1 MISTVEIINF
11 ESHKHTVIDFH
22 SGFNCISGK
31 SGHGKSSIRRAIGW
45 VTDNRPIGIG
55 KMSWWIQD
63 KKKLTGTASV
73 TITMANGNVVKR
85 ERSPV
90 ENVYYVNGVKLEA
103 VGSDVPEDV
112 TKALGFSDFNI
123 QKQFDPQFLIARSPG
138 EVAQYL
144 NKIVNLDDIDY
155 YQTAIKSKKT
165 DCVKAI
171 KANDERLKMITEQLG
186 KLDWVEKAET
196 IIAEYTAL
204 AESVKAKEAEVQ
216 QLKYEL
222 SSYDDWTRK
231 LEQCSCLA
239 RAEELIGAISAIK
252 IDRTEIQQ
260 LQRELTLYN
269 SYDTVDVDMEKA
281 ERLIRKIDRYRSIV
295 QEDRLELNTII
306 AELGVYNTAK
316 DIIVEIDM
324 ELIPYEQELA
334 TVDVCPTCGK
344 SLYNCL
350 DIPF

>member
-22 SGFNCISGK
+22 GGFNCISGK

-55 KMSWWIQD
+55 KMSWWIQN

-112 TKALGFSDFNI
+112 TKALGFSDINI

-165 DCVKAI
+165 DCAKAI
-171 KANDERLKMITEQLG
+171 KANDERLKMITEQLS

-204 AESVKAKEAEVQ
+204 AELVKTKEVEVQ

-231 LEQCSCLA
+231 LEQCSCLD
-239 RAEELIGAISAIK
+239 RAEELIQAISAIK

-281 ERLIRKIDRYRSIV
+281 EKLINKIEKFRSIIKDDKAEV
-295 QEDRLELNTII
+295 ATIKEEL
-306 AELGVYNTAK
+306 ASYKALG
-316 DIIVEIDM
+316 DSIVNIEIEM
-324 ELIPYEQELA
+324 VPYEQELA
-334 TVDVCPTCGK
+334 TVEVCPTCGK
-344 SLYNCL
+344 SMYECG
-350 DIPF
+350 DESF